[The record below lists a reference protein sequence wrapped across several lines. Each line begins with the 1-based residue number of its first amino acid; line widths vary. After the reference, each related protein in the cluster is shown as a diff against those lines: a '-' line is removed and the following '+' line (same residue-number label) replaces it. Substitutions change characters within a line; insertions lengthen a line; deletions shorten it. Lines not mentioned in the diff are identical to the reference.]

1 MPLSPV
7 AVHFSGLP
15 DAQSWK
21 VGSAFQPLCSALKRQ
36 QPVLDD
42 VAGVDAGE
50 GREQRLEV
58 GDGVAGQRLGDAL
71 RRVGGGDRVGGVR
84 GGSVGLALRVV
95 DAAVERGIEVERRD
109 PGVRRLDLDP
119 RAPAAVRHVAGPDAV
134 RRRRQDAGGDDR
146 RAGEDVGEVRRDQ
159 RLVGPDL
166 ERLAREHLEGARAQ
180 VVVGGI
186 VAAEQRQL
194 VRAAGELQLVAHAGR
209 LPERVPVELDPGPA
223 GGAGGIGQADPLGA
237 EVGGLRQARRAAEEP
252 DRRRQEVGGGEVV
265 VRRVDLA
272 ERQGD
277 AAARQV
283 LEEIDG
289 ELLRLVAVPG
299 ARPLHDVE
307 RPERA
312 GLGRQHDAVPAEAA
326 LVLQRR
332 GHQPLHLG
340 AVAARSG
347 TAAVPRAAGR
357 RPRPGS
363 SG

>member
-1 MPLSPV
+1 M
-7 AVHFSGLP
+7 
-15 DAQSWK
+15 
-21 VGSAFQPLCSALKRQ
+21 
-36 QPVLDD
+36 
-42 VAGVDAGE
+42 
-50 GREQRLEV
+50 
-58 GDGVAGQRLGDAL
+58 
-71 RRVGGGDRVGGVR
+71 
-84 GGSVGLALRVV
+84 
-95 DAAVERGIEVERRD
+95 
-109 PGVRRLDLDP
+109 
-119 RAPAAVRHVAGPDAV
+119 
-134 RRRRQDAGGDDR
+134 
-146 RAGEDVGEVRRDQ
+146 
-159 RLVGPDL
+159 
-166 ERLAREHLEGARAQ
+166 
-180 VVVGGI
+180 
-186 VAAEQRQL
+186 AAEQRQL
-194 VRAAGELQLVAHAGR
+194 VRAVGELQLVAHAGR

-237 EVGGLRQARRAAEEP
+237 EVEGLRQARRPAEEP

-299 ARPLHDVE
+299 AGPLHDVE

-340 AVAARSG
+340 AVGDGRELQRCHAQP
-347 TAAVPRAAGR
+347 AAVLGPVAR
-357 RPRPGS
+357 R
-363 SG
+363 